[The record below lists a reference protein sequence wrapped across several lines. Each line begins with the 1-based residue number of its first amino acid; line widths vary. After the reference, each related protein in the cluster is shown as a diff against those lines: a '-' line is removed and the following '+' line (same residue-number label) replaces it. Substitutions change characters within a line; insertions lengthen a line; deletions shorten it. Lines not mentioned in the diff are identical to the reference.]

1 MLCTARMY
9 LSHTGDR
16 YILALAPM
24 KPKGKAP
31 KHNGDGLHPV
41 DTAFPVVQPGPENGH
56 QRKGKQR
63 GRHRLMHTQCGEDNN
78 GGDEEDA
85 SHAGT
90 PAKEPHHNGK
100 QCKKKCSHTPYS
112 PPYDFSLAGDS

>member
-1 MLCTARMY
+1 
-9 LSHTGDR
+9 
-16 YILALAPM
+16 
-24 KPKGKAP
+24 
-31 KHNGDGLHPV
+31 
-41 DTAFPVVQPGPENGH
+41 
-56 QRKGKQR
+56 
-63 GRHRLMHTQCGEDNN
+63 MHTQCGEDNN

-112 PPYDFSLAGDS
+112 PPYDFSLAGRLLKYGQGKKRGPS

>member
-1 MLCTARMY
+1 MY

-41 DTAFPVVQPGPENGH
+41 DTAFPVMQPCPENGH
-56 QRKGKQR
+56 KRKGKPR
-63 GRHRLMHTQCGEDNN
+63 GRHRLMHTQCEEDSN
-78 GGDEEDA
+78 GGDEKDA
-85 SHAGT
+85 PQRWYTRKKTTITANSARKNVAIRPT
-90 PAKEPHHNGK
+90 P
-100 QCKKKCSHTPYS
+100 
-112 PPYDFSLAGDS
+112 LRI